1 MGSKQEI
8 SQSESLIRRLYEI
21 TTQQNISFDNQVQQL
36 LELGCE
42 RFKLDIGI
50 LAKITGKECHLE
62 YLNCANGNRLKA
74 GDCFDLSITYSEIT
88 LKAKGPVA
96 FEHVKQSAINKHP
109 AYLEFQLESYI
120 GIPIKVNNKIF
131 GTLNFSS
138 LEPYDKKFSH
148 VDIDALQLMAI
159 WVGHALALRQT
170 SKKLKTA
177 NEQLE
182 QLIRTDVITGLYN
195 RNAFQEI
202 VEKQISLAN
211 RNGYS
216 ISIVKLNL
224 ERFNPFKGKYG
235 QLEAD
240 KVLTITAGILIK
252 KCRSTD
258 IIANF
263 GGEEFVIALIN
274 TDQRGAL
281 KNCDSLTKSIKDNKW
296 QLHNFTAKCG
306 VSTYTPSKKEN
317 LSTIKIIE
325 QLLKEVDSALFHSK
339 SVVMN

>member
-1 MGSKQEI
+1 MGTKEQI
-8 SQSESLIRRLYEI
+8 SESESLIRRLYEI
-21 TTQQNISFDNQVQQL
+21 TTQQNVSFDDQVQQL

-42 RFKLDIGI
+42 RFRLNIGI
-50 LAKITGKECHLE
+50 LAKITGNDCHLE
-62 YLNCANGNRLKA
+62 YLYCSSDNQLKA
-74 GDCFDLSITYSEIT
+74 GDCFDLGITYSEIT

-96 FEHVKQSAINKHP
+96 FEHIKQSAINKHP

-138 LEPYDKKFSH
+138 LAPYDKKFSH

-159 WVGHALALRQT
+159 WVGHALALRET

-182 QLIRTDVITGLYN
+182 KLIRTDEITGLYN
-195 RNAFQEI
+195 RKAFQEI

-224 ERFNPFKGKYG
+224 DRFNPFKGKYG

-240 KVLTITAGILIK
+240 KALTIAADILIK

-258 IIANF
+258 VIANF

-274 TDQRGAL
+274 TDQEGAL
-281 KNCDSLTKSIKDNKW
+281 KNCDSLIKSIKDNKW

-306 VSTYTPSKKEN
+306 VSTYTPSKKEKLLTSN
-317 LSTIKIIE
+317 VIE

-339 SVVMN
+339 SFARI